1 VANTR
6 TGFTDSYLRHL
17 KPREKRY
24 DVTDARRRGLQLR
37 VFPSGEKSFQFRY
50 TLHGQTRRVTFG
62 PYPSVTLAEAH
73 FKHAEAERLLDN
85 GKDPADLAKD
95 SKRAE
100 REAGTVAE
108 LADEFMRRYVKP
120 SRKRPEQMQQM
131 LDANVLPHWR
141 NKKAKD
147 ITARDVVLLLDKI
160 VDRGSKVMANRVAS
174 AVSQMFKFGV
184 LRGIVS
190 GSPCVALTRPGGREK
205 NRERKLTEIEL
216 NAFWEKLDTSDISP
230 PIRAALRL
238 LLVTGQR
245 RGELARAKWGDID
258 LDEGRWIIPADNS
271 KNGRA
276 HEVPLTKLAIDLFEQ
291 LKKLAPVSNW
301 VLPSP
306 TKDDEPIIDRSI
318 SRAVRNNEKHFGIA
332 HFTPHDLRRTAA
344 SIMSMLGVPRLHVS
358 KVLNH
363 TDDATTAIYDRHDY
377 WKEKQ
382 TALDHLSTH
391 LKSVF
396 EGSIQKVVSL
406 PLRKTG

>member
-1 VANTR
+1 
-6 TGFTDSYLRHL
+6 LRHL

-24 DVTDARRRGLQLR
+24 DVTDARRAGLQLR

-50 TLHGQTRRVTFG
+50 TLNGLTRRLTLG
-62 PYPSVTLAEAH
+62 PYPALTLAEAH
-73 FKHAEAERLLDN
+73 FKHAEAERLLCL
-85 GKDPADLAKD
+85 GKNPADLVLAAN
-95 SKRAE
+95 RAE

-108 LADEFMRRYVKP
+108 LAEEFMRRHVKP
-120 SRKRPEQMQQM
+120 NRKRPEQMQQM
-131 LDANVLPHWR
+131 LNANVLPYWR
-141 NKKAKD
+141 NKKAKE

-190 GSPCVALTRPGGREK
+190 GSPCVALTRPGGRERD
-205 NRERKLTEIEL
+205 RERRLTESEVKT
-216 NAFWEKLDTSDISP
+216 FWETLDTAEISP
-230 PIRAALRL
+230 PIRALRL

-245 RGELARAKWGDID
+245 RGELARAKWEDID
-258 LDEGRWIIPADNS
+258 LNQNRWKIPADNS

-276 HEVPLTKLAIDLFEQ
+276 HELPLSKLAAELFSELNQ
-291 LKKLAPVSNW
+291 HANGSDW

-306 TKDDEPIIDRSI
+306 TKDDEPILDRSI
-318 SRAVRNNEKHFGIA
+318 SRAVRNNEKRFGIA

-344 SIMSMLGVPRLHVS
+344 SMMSMLGVARLYVS

-363 TDDATTAIYDRHDY
+363 ADEATTAIYDRHDY

-382 TALDHLSTH
+382 AALDQLATY
-391 LKSVF
+391 LR
-396 EGSIQKVVSL
+396 SILAGTSAKVVAL
-406 PLRKTG
+406 PFLKTG

>member
-62 PYPSVTLAEAH
+62 PYPSVTLAEAS

-131 LDANVLPHWR
+131 LDANVLPYWR
-141 NKKAKD
+141 HKKAKD

-190 GSPCVALTRPGGREK
+190 GSPCVALTRPGGRER
-205 NRERKLTEIEL
+205 NRERKLVEHEL
-216 NAFWEKLDTSDISP
+216 KMFWEKLDTAEISP
-230 PIRAALRL
+230 PIRTALRL

-245 RGELARAKWGDID
+245 RGELARAKWQDVD
-258 LDEGRWIIPADNS
+258 LDNGRWIIPAENS

-276 HEVPLTKLAIDLFEQ
+276 HEVPLTTIAIDLFAQ
-291 LKKLAPVSNW
+291 LSELACGSIW

-344 SIMSMLGVPRLHVS
+344 SMMSMLGMPRLHVS

-363 TDDATTAIYDRHDY
+363 TDNSTTAVYDQHDY
-377 WKEKQ
+377 WEEK
-382 TALDHLSTH
+382 TRALVTWSTH
-391 LKSVF
+391 VEAVLTGR
-396 EGSIQKVVSL
+396 EQRVVSL
-406 PLRKTG
+406 RRQVAA